1 MEIFSLLENLEKTLS
16 PGQEEREI
24 SALNLQLESM
34 AREKRISIHLSN
46 GRIRHKYKRLSWRE
60 KRKKKEKKKSLERE
74 SIFYGKNRGEPERF
88 TFRSVRSL
96 LVYAFLT
103 LAA

>member
-1 MEIFSLLENLEKTLS
+1 MEIFSLLENLEKALS

-24 SALNLQLESM
+24 SALNLQFESM

-60 KRKKKEKKKSLERE
+60 KRKKKEKKNPWNA
-74 SIFYGKNRGEPERF
+74 NRSF
-88 TFRSVRSL
+88 TVKTEANQNDLPFVPCVRS
-96 LVYAFLT
+96 
-103 LAA
+103 

>member
-1 MEIFSLLENLEKTLS
+1 MGESAININVYR
-16 PGQEEREI
+16 GER
-24 SALNLQLESM
+24 
-34 AREKRISIHLSN
+34 K
-46 GRIRHKYKRLSWRE
+46 E
-60 KRKKKEKKKSLERE
+60 KRKKKKKSLERE